1 MNKTPDFIIIG
12 AMKCATSTL
21 HEQLAIQP
29 GIFMTDLKEPNFF
42 SDDEQYDRGL
52 DWYLSH
58 FESASPTAMCGE
70 SSTHYTKLPTYPQ
83 TIDRLSKH
91 FPDVKLIYILR
102 HPIDRLISQYVH
114 EWTMRVIDIDTD
126 IDRAIDLHPELTAYS
141 QYAMQLQPYFETF
154 GSERVLPVFFE
165 KLIRQP
171 QPELERICRF
181 LGYAGK
187 PVWQYDLDAQNVSSE
202 RMRKHELRDFLLE
215 VPLLKELRQKL
226 IPKSARDWIRGLWT
240 LKEKPKLSPERIAQL
255 EAVFDRDLA
264 KLTPWLGME
273 LSCSRWKTLC
283 KSKTPAQGTHDF
295 ERRSPSSISS
305 S

>member
-21 HEQLAIQP
+21 HEQLAMQP

-58 FESASPTAMCGE
+58 FESAPANAMCGE
-70 SSTHYTKLPTYPQ
+70 SSTHYTKLPTYPH
-83 TIDRLSKH
+83 TIDRLSQH
-91 FPDVKLIYILR
+91 FPNVKLIYVLR

-114 EWTMRVIDIDTD
+114 EWTMRIIDINTD
-126 IDRAIDLHPELTAYS
+126 IDRALDLHPELIAYS

-154 GSERVLPVFFE
+154 GLEQVLPVFFE
-165 KLIRQP
+165 RLIRQP
-171 QPELERICRF
+171 QSELERICHF
-181 LGYAGK
+181 LGYSGQ
-187 PVWQYDLDAQNVSSE
+187 PVWQDDLNAQNVSSD
-202 RMRKHELRDFLLE
+202 RMRKHAIRDFLLE

-226 IPKSARDWIRGLWT
+226 VPKSTRDWIRGWWT
-240 LKEKPKLSPERIAQL
+240 LKEKPKLSAERIAQL
-255 EAVFDRDLA
+255 QVIFDEDLA

-273 LSCSRWKTLC
+273 LSCSQWKAMC
-283 KSKTPAQGTHDF
+283 KTQELELEL

>member
-21 HEQLAIQP
+21 HEQLAMQP

-58 FESASPTAMCGE
+58 FESAPLTAMCGE

-83 TIDRLSKH
+83 TIERLHKH
-91 FPDVKLIYILR
+91 FPNVKSIYILR
-102 HPIDRLISQYVH
+102 HPIDRLMSQYVH
-114 EWTMRVIDIDTD
+114 EWTMRVISID
-126 IDRAIDLHPELTAYS
+126 IDRALDLHPELIAYS
-141 QYAMQLQPYFETF
+141 QYAMQLQPYLETF

-165 KLIRQP
+165 RLIRQP
-171 QPELERICRF
+171 QSELERICNF
-181 LGYAGK
+181 LGYSGQ
-187 PVWQYDLDAQNVSSE
+187 PVWQDDLDAQNVSSE
-202 RMRKHELRDFLLE
+202 RMRKHELRDFLLDI
-215 VPLLKELRQKL
+215 PLLKALRQKL
-226 IPKSARDWIRGLWT
+226 VPKSTRDWIRGLWT
-240 LKEKPKLSPERIAQL
+240 LKEKPQLSAERIAQL
-255 EAVFDRDLA
+255 QAIFDEDLA

-273 LSCSRWKTLC
+273 LSCDRWKAICQSNTQDL
-283 KSKTPAQGTHDF
+283 
-295 ERRSPSSISS
+295 ERRSPSPISS